1 MGCAACT
8 GFIRR
13 CSSRSS
19 SSRARLAT
27 TETSDERD
35 SWPQPQRDGI
45 RCAPRAELR
54 GAGVGLVAVGSRR
67 VWSPQLSPTSG
78 EKGLSRTPAAFQTS
92 AGDYVAEDNVKISIE
107 FQKSALTKNAN
118 AALLCS
124 VVSLGHGEMLG
135 RRGLPLRPQRKSMAP

>member
-1 MGCAACT
+1 MLSMVEMGWYRRGPLERISEKNCLAA
-8 GFIRR
+8 
-13 CSSRSS
+13 
-19 SSRARLAT
+19 
-27 TETSDERD
+27 
-35 SWPQPQRDGI
+35 
-45 RCAPRAELR
+45 
-54 GAGVGLVAVGSRR
+54 GSRR

>member
-1 MGCAACT
+1 MRLRLRSGEALKIQPAPLGMPFGVHIDLIASMANLE
-8 GFIRR
+8 GFFLSQI
-13 CSSRSS
+13 
-19 SSRARLAT
+19 
-27 TETSDERD
+27 
-35 SWPQPQRDGI
+35 W
-45 RCAPRAELR
+45 
-54 GAGVGLVAVGSRR
+54 GSRR

>member
-1 MGCAACT
+1 MRTRSRWLAGSWQAQSAEPT
-8 GFIRR
+8 GRP
-13 CSSRSS
+13 
-19 SSRARLAT
+19 LPT
-27 TETSDERD
+27 
-35 SWPQPQRDGI
+35 
-45 RCAPRAELR
+45 
-54 GAGVGLVAVGSRR
+54 GSRR

-92 AGDYVAEDNVKISIE
+92 AGDYVAEDNVKISID

-135 RRGLPLRPQRKSMAP
+135 RRGLPLRPQRKSMVP

>member
-1 MGCAACT
+1 MGAT
-8 GFIRR
+8 DDKGR
-13 CSSRSS
+13 C
-19 SSRARLAT
+19 
-27 TETSDERD
+27 
-35 SWPQPQRDGI
+35 
-45 RCAPRAELR
+45 
-54 GAGVGLVAVGSRR
+54 GLVLVPVCVPVGSRR

-124 VVSLGHGEMLG
+124 VVSLGRGEMLG
-135 RRGLPLRPQRKSMAP
+135 RRGLPLRPQRKSMVP